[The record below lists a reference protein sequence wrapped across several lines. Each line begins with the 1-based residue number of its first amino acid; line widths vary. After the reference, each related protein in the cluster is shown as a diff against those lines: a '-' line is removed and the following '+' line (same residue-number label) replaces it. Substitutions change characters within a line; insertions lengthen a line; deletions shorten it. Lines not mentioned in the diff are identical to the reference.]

1 METKTTQWS
10 PDGSLGTPYRRARQE
25 WDTRMGSALVHA
37 RNWRLA
43 TFASMSAVFLAT
55 GGMIYLGA
63 LPKAVPHIIEVD
75 SPGAPAP
82 TSGPVGQS
90 ASQYVPADA
99 VITYHLRRFI
109 EDTREISSDL
119 AILKRNWLDAY
130 NLVTP
135 RGANMLT
142 AYVSKPE
149 NDPFRRVQDERVT
162 VEIVAMVRVSADTW
176 QVDWRESAW
185 DKNGGPLGAPV
196 VWRAMLRTLVQ
207 TPKTAEA
214 MSTNPIGLYIDEFHW
229 DKVGG

>member
-1 METKTTQWS
+1 MTTPWS
-10 PDGSLGTPYRRARQE
+10 PDGPLDTPYRRARQE
-25 WDTRMGSALVHA
+25 WDARMGSALVHA
-37 RNWRLA
+37 KNWRLA

-75 SPGAPAP
+75 RLGAA
-82 TSGPVGQS
+82 SYHGPVGQ
-90 ASQYVPADA
+90 ADYVPADA

-130 NLVTP
+130 TLLTP
-135 RGANMLT
+135 RGGRMLS
-142 AYVSKPE
+142 AFVQKPE
-149 NDPFRRVQDERVT
+149 NDPFRRAEDERVT
-162 VEIVAMVRVSADTW
+162 VEVLSTVRVAGDTW
-176 QVDWRESAW
+176 QVDWRESSW
-185 DKNGGPLGAPV
+185 DKNGAPMGPPI

-207 TPKTAEA
+207 APKTAEA
-214 MSTNPIGLYIDEFHW
+214 MRANPIGLFIDELHW